1 MELCEEMEK
10 YVREITNNP
19 RLDRSIATFDNNI
32 ALYST
37 PNSAYIGVVIKKAF
51 DNPASQEL
59 LDREAS
65 ALTEVG
71 KVLKKHKW
79 YCVPKVIQYDPS
91 NHVIVMQ
98 RLYGP
103 TALEVALQIPKE
115 GEESFRKIAQWLSI
129 VHGSSRDETGGI
141 LGETTTFKKFE
152 SLLSQDES
160 KGFPETKALQDLLQR
175 WEKCTYS
182 RTSFLHG
189 DVSPIHFYFE
199 PDGIYAIDLN
209 GARVGPPEEDLGSF
223 ISNCRWHISEIGQ
236 CQQLIET
243 FMEEYRKKES
253 CSSRLINFY
262 GGFFDYLKARN
273 EPNPQLLMQKALN
286 LIPKV

>member
-1 MELCEEMEK
+1 MELREEMEK
-10 YVREITNNP
+10 YVREITDIP

-37 PNSAYIGVVIKKAF
+37 PNSTYIGVVVKKAF

-65 ALTEVG
+65 ALTEMS
-71 KVLKKHKW
+71 KILKKHKG
-79 YCVPKVIQYDPS
+79 YCVPKIIKYDPS
-91 NHVIVMQ
+91 NHVIMMQ

-103 TALEVALQIPKE
+103 TALEVAVQIPEE
-115 GEESFRKIAQWLSI
+115 GEKSFRKIARWLSI
-129 VHGSSRDETGGI
+129 VHDYSLDETEG
-141 LGETTTFKKFE
+141 LLRETPTFKRFE
-152 SLLSQDES
+152 SLLSQDEC
-160 KGFPETKALQDLLQR
+160 KGFPETKALQDCLQK
-175 WEKCTYS
+175 WEKYTYS

-223 ISNCRWHISEIGQ
+223 ISNCQWHIPIVGQ
-236 CQQLIET
+236 AQQYINT
-243 FMEEYRKKES
+243 FMDEYGKTRS
-253 CSSRLINFY
+253 CSSHLVNFY
-262 GGFFDYLKARN
+262 HGFFDYLKARN
-273 EPNPQLLMQKALN
+273 EPNPQPLMQKVLGIISEA
-286 LIPKV
+286 